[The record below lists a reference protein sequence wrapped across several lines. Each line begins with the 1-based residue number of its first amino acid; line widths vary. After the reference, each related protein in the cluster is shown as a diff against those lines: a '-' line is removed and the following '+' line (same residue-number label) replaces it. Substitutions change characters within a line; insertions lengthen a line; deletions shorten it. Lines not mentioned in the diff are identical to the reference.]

1 MSWAWSDPTKSTFKS
16 PNDEACR
23 LRPQNAAPVMKV
35 RRVAI
40 VGAASTGKTWLKE
53 ALKSVLTLRGNTVS
67 DISHWGPSQNTN
79 INAVQVWTISDNT
92 ALMTAVENHLRFED
106 EPAAAVAQAH
116 HDLYDITLVM
126 GLDWPQSSTA
136 LQSDG
141 HVMRSTVDTAL
152 RHTLSQSG
160 LAYKVIYGQGH
171 QRLNHALLAL
181 GLAGEDDLA
190 RQIREQGQF
199 AINQGRTQWQCN
211 ECSDPEC
218 EHKLFTSLLGDR
230 PN

>member
-1 MSWAWSDPTKSTFKS
+1 
-16 PNDEACR
+16 
-23 LRPQNAAPVMKV
+23 MKV

-40 VGAASTGKTWLKE
+40 VGAASTGKTWLKD
-53 ALKSVLTLRGNTVS
+53 ALNNVLTLRGDTVS
-67 DISHWGPSQNTN
+67 NISHRGPSQNTN

-92 ALMTAVENHLRFED
+92 ALMTAVGKHLRFED
-106 EPAAAVAQAH
+106 EPLAAVAQAH
-116 HDLYDITLVM
+116 HDLYDITLLM

-136 LQSDG
+136 LRSDG
-141 HVMRSTVDTAL
+141 HVMHSTVDTAL
-152 RHTLSQSG
+152 RHTLSQSK

-171 QRLNHALLAL
+171 QRLNNALLAL

-218 EHKLFTSLLGDR
+218 EHKLFTSLLGQR
-230 PN
+230 SN

>member
-1 MSWAWSDPTKSTFKS
+1 MSWAWSNPTKSTFKS
-16 PNDEACR
+16 LNDAACR
-23 LRPQNAAPVMKV
+23 LKPQNAAPVMKV

-40 VGAASTGKTWLKE
+40 VGAASTGKTWLKD

-67 DISHWGPSQNTN
+67 DISHRGPSQIT
-79 INAVQVWTISDNT
+79 NAVQVWTISDNT
-92 ALMTAVENHLRFED
+92 ALMTAVEKHLRFEN
-106 EPAAAVAQAH
+106 EPLAAVAQAH

-141 HVMRSTVDTAL
+141 HIMRSTVDSVL
-152 RHTLSQSG
+152 RQTLSQSG